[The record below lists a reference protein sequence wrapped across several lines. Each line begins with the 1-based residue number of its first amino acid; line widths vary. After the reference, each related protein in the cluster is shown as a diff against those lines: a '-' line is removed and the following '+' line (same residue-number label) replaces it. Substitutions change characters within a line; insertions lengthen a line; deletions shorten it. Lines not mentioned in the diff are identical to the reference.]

1 MIHIAEFDI
10 TPGLTALQ
18 FLAHPMRGV
27 AERAI
32 HRAAIQDREF
42 ARALADAKAAA
53 KMELDR
59 YETAL
64 CAEFDDVPY

>member
-18 FLAHPMRGV
+18 FLAHSMRGV

-42 ARALADAKAAA
+42 ALALADAKAAA
-53 KMELDR
+53 KTELDK

>member
-10 TPGLTALQ
+10 NPGLTALQ

-32 HRAAIQDREF
+32 HRQALQDREF

-53 KMELDR
+53 KTELYG

-64 CAEFDDVPY
+64 CAAYDEEWF

>member
-1 MIHIAEFDI
+1 MHISEFEF

-32 HRAAIQDREF
+32 QRIALQDREF

-53 KMELDR
+53 KAELAR
-59 YETAL
+59 HETAL
-64 CAEFDDVPY
+64 CAPYDEEWL

>member
-1 MIHIAEFDI
+1 MHISEFEF

-42 ARALADAKAAA
+42 ARALADAKATA
-53 KMELDR
+53 KTELDR

-64 CAEFDDVPY
+64 FAELDDVPY

>member
-10 TPGLTALQ
+10 NPGLTALQ

-32 HRAAIQDREF
+32 HRAAIQDCEF

-53 KMELDR
+53 KTEMDR

>member
-10 TPGLTALQ
+10 TPVLTALQ

-53 KMELDR
+53 KTELDR

-64 CAEFDDVPY
+64 CATYDEDLI

>member
-1 MIHIAEFDI
+1 MHISEFEF

-32 HRAAIQDREF
+32 HRQAIQDREF

-53 KMELDR
+53 QAELAR
-59 YETAL
+59 HETAL
-64 CAEFDDVPY
+64 CAPYDEEWL

>member
-1 MIHIAEFDI
+1 MHISEFEF

-32 HRAAIQDREF
+32 HRQALQDREF

-53 KMELDR
+53 QAELDR
-59 YETAL
+59 HETAL
-64 CAEFDDVPY
+64 CEQYDEEWF